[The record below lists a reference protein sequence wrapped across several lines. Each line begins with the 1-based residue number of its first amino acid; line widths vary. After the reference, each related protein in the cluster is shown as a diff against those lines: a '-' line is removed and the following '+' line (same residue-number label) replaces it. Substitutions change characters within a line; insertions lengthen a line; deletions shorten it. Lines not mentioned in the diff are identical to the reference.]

1 MYKLSL
7 SRQKYLYL
15 LILVGFPAVSAFN
28 EPESEQLKAINNN
41 ENIKLLAEFKNVEN
55 NKSLIEE
62 YFPERKEKFSLM
74 ISSWEEYAERKCKFH
89 TYDSENTDA
98 EFANFSSC
106 MTNEYKELNTYL
118 ESVLSMP

>member
-1 MYKLSL
+1 MLINKLL
-7 SRQKYLYL
+7 P
-15 LILVGFPAVSAFN
+15 LIMLVSIPAFSAFN
-28 EPESEQLKAINNN
+28 EPENEQLKAINNN
-41 ENIKLLAEFKNVEN
+41 ENIKLLAEVKNVEN

>member
-1 MYKLSL
+1 MLNALLS
-7 SRQKYLYL
+7 SKKYFYL
-15 LILVGFPAVSAFN
+15 LALVGFPAISAFN
-28 EPESEQLKAINNN
+28 ESENEQLKAININ
-41 ENIKLLAEFKNVEN
+41 ENIKLLAEVKNVEN

-74 ISSWEEYAERKCKFH
+74 VSSWEEYAERKCKFH